1 MPLIS
6 DVTAALVGRML
17 DLESL
22 RANVASRNIANANVA
37 GYAPKEVDFQSQL
50 VDLQQ
55 DLGQPEALGEAVE
68 KFRQQDFTLR
78 AEPSSSLLGAGV
90 NLDGEVATLTVAN
103 TQYETL
109 VESLN
114 RHFGLM
120 SLAITG
126 RE

>member
-6 DVTAALVGRML
+6 DVTTALVGRLL

-37 GYAPKEVDFQSQL
+37 GYAPQEVDFQEQL
-50 VDLQQ
+50 AAVRQ
-55 DLGQPEALGEAVE
+55 DLGQPEALEAAVDKLE
-68 KFRQQDFTLR
+68 HEDFALR
-78 AEPSSSLLGAGV
+78 GEPSASLLGAGV
-90 NLDGEVATLTVAN
+90 NLDSEVTTLTVAN